1 MFIPFLNHRGV
12 LGLNARNLL
21 YIKPFNPKKAVA
33 FADDKMKTKA
43 FLSARGVPT
52 ARLFARIETRRQL
65 NSFDFSSLPDEC
77 VLKPNEGFGG
87 EGIIILKGRKNGEF
101 LEQGKKPI
109 SEQRLREHIED
120 ILDGKFSISGQADI
134 AFFEQILVA
143 DDCFVPFRPAG
154 LPDLRIVV
162 FNLVPV
168 MAMLRI
174 PTAESKGKANVHLG
188 GIGIGVDIAKGVTTH
203 AAQYNKIQ
211 SELPHGTPVAGIQI
225 PRWEEILLISSRIQ
239 YITNIGYLAVDL
251 TIDHELGPVLLE
263 VNARAGLMVQV
274 ANLAPLRA
282 RLERVSGLKVSSP
295 EKGVRIAQELFGE
308 KVGRRRDG
316 QPDKPVLAPRE
327 ILEIAGESYV
337 VEELCAVAPEQEQ
350 TVFAPDFIEELEK
363 RKALEKVEGSKGT
376 YKIKFN
382 IGGRKI
388 QTLVTRGETGVKDIR
403 AIIGR
408 RDLAGF
414 LIDPSKKAKTNVL
427 TTNVKQDLRAAD
439 RLICAVDKDLQ
450 VLRELRPVNLEEELE
465 RCRLDNNYNPVF
477 LQRESRL
484 DLVQA
489 EENLR
494 KIDTDDSPLGI
505 LLRKKRRELL
515 LKIDLLRAR
524 GDGEKFSAASFA
536 LFGAPSTALI
546 GFAQALLASRKAC
559 DLPPLSPELMS
570 AEEAKARF
578 DDVMLAY
585 GLHDWQV
592 SIKSSMISDCAVGG
606 KKIFIRA
613 GARFSPMHIES
624 LVAHEVETHV
634 LTAENGAIQPY
645 ELFRR
650 GFANYL
656 DTQEGLA
663 IYSQIRVLSEH
674 HEKRYQHAKG
684 VLGVAYAMEHSFAE
698 TRRYLTEELGYTA
711 EKAIMKTA
719 DFKRGI
725 SRTAEPGAFTKALVY
740 FRGYRAIEQFVR
752 GGGDIRRLY
761 VGKIA
766 IEDLGLIDQIPEVK
780 DALILPKYLRV
791 QKVTKVAKSKKTA
804 KKRS

>member
-1 MFIPFLNHRGV
+1 MLIPFLNHHGV

-87 EGIIILKGRKNGEF
+87 EGIIILKGRRNGQF
-101 LEQGKKPI
+101 LEQGKTPI
-109 SEQRLREHIED
+109 SEERLREHIED

-143 DDCFVPFRPAG
+143 DDSFVPFRPAG

-174 PTAESKGKANVHLG
+174 PTAQSGGKANVHLG

-203 AAQYNKIQ
+203 AAQYNKILH
-211 SELPHGTPVAGIQI
+211 ELPHGTPVAGIQI

-308 KVGRRRDG
+308 KVGRRNDS
-316 QPDKPVLAPRE
+316 QPEKPVLAPRE

-350 TVFAPDFIEELEK
+350 TVFSPDFIEELEK
-363 RKALEKVEGSKGT
+363 RHALEPVKGSQTT
-376 YKIKFN
+376 YKIKFS

-388 QTLVTRGETGVKDIR
+388 QTLVAKGETGVKDIR
-403 AIIGR
+403 AVIGR

-439 RLICAVDKDLQ
+439 RLICGIDKDLQ
-450 VLRELRPVNLEEELE
+450 VLRDLRPVNLEEELE
-465 RCRLDNNYNPVF
+465 RCRLEKGYNPVF
-477 LQRESRL
+477 LQREPHF
-484 DLVQA
+484 DLFQA

-515 LKIDLLRAR
+515 LKIELLRAR
-524 GDGEKFSAASFA
+524 GDGEKFSAASLA

-546 GFAQALLASRKAC
+546 GFAEAHLKSRKAC
-559 DLPPLSPELMS
+559 DLPVPDSELMS
-570 AEEAKARF
+570 AEEAKAQF
-578 DDVMLAY
+578 DTVMLAY

-592 SIKSSMISDCAVGG
+592 SIKTSMIADCAVGG
-606 KKIFIRA
+606 KKVFIRS
-613 GARFSPMHIES
+613 GARFSRMHIES
-624 LVAHEVETHV
+624 LVAHEIETHV

-663 IYSQIRVLSEH
+663 IYSQIRVLSPH
-674 HEKRYQHAKG
+674 HEKRYQHAKA

-698 TRRYLTEELGYTA
+698 TRRYLVEELGYTP

-719 DFKRGI
+719 DFKRGV
-725 SRTAEPGAFTKALVY
+725 SRTAEPGAFTKSLVY

-752 GGGDIRRLY
+752 EGGDIRRLY

-766 IEDLGLIDQIPEVK
+766 IEDLGLIDQIREVK
-780 DALILPKYLRV
+780 EALILPKYLRV
-791 QKVTKVAKSKKTA
+791 QKAPKPTKSKKTA
-804 KKRS
+804 KKAS